1 MKLFATT
8 MKAQSRRSGIQIS
21 YPDSRK
27 HLMRLVDKAPD
38 TIVTKKTPLKRNNS
52 AGSSTISTSKLSS
65 KTKEST
71 QSSLLKAP
79 RKRKIGNI
87 IDKIEVEVLEPSSD
101 NEAAIYKGKKRSL
114 MKVDTRACL
123 SKTKDVSESLDKH
136 QNDTGNQAGLILMLM
151 DQIRILQEGNAKRDK
166 MLEDALNKRA
176 DNAREIEEEKRK
188 REQKAQRE
196 IEEEKKKRE
205 LREIEEEKKKR
216 EQREIEEEKRKKKR
230 EQKEIE
236 EEKKKREQREIE
248 EEKKKRE
255 QGEIEEEERKIK
267 EKELREIEEAQRKR
281 EATIAESLNNL
292 LRATAELEKKR
303 ELEET
308 ERKEKIEDIERRYQL
323 LLDAESKKHAEFMAS
338 RLQSL
343 EEEVEGKKFVES
355 ERQRNEV
362 LRERVLLL
370 QEQQRLSEHADLA
383 ILAKRQAL
391 LADDFLRKKE
401 EYEQSQK
408 QKSDKEKEE
417 RDQKLSQAEKE
428 LSLNE
433 RMFNLEEKRKS
444 ADEKRKAAEHQRTQ
458 ESRRY

>member
-236 EEKKKREQREIE
+236 EEKKKREQ
-248 EEKKKRE
+248 
-255 QGEIEEEERKIK
+255 GEIEEEERKIK

-401 EYEQSQK
+401 EYETRNK
-408 QKSDKEKEE
+408 KVIKKKKKET
-417 RDQKLSQAEKE
+417 RNYHKLKK
-428 LSLNE
+428 N
-433 RMFNLEEKRKS
+433 
-444 ADEKRKAAEHQRTQ
+444 
-458 ESRRY
+458 